1 MEQGKRQGPFPG
13 STVDIRCRGCK
24 ENFKFS
30 AGWQRK
36 LQEEKHVNWPRWC
49 RNCRSNRPN
58 TNFPEGRKS
67 GNKPVSFRKE
77 PEVSIRVLPNISSL
91 YSRGRVLA
99 FDSKENKAYLKDH
112 SDAKV
117 TVFSWPEHSPAPPL
131 FSMVH
136 YKGTDVVKVTP
147 LVKTKSEGK
156 DVCHRLL
163 PECLATVAETLGA
176 DADFTSPSNTSILDC
191 AIDGSALEKSIL
203 DLEDEL
209 LATLCTRGKPQ
220 TRDELKANADFQEML
235 RVGVKP
241 IFMTA
246 HEKEGSAVITYHDK
260 QVKQLDKVAEH
271 YPDGQFT
278 RTWFQLYPVL
288 PGSTPSNLLTRHS
301 TKLITNSARTWIS
314 KYHIFDKPLMVV
326 PTDRKTWFPLWCS
339 VSTTLHRH

>member
-1 MEQGKRQGPFPG
+1 
-13 STVDIRCRGCK
+13 
-24 ENFKFS
+24 
-30 AGWQRK
+30 
-36 LQEEKHVNWPRWC
+36 
-49 RNCRSNRPN
+49 
-58 TNFPEGRKS
+58 
-67 GNKPVSFRKE
+67 
-77 PEVSIRVLPNISSL
+77 VLPNISSL

-246 HEKEGSAVITYHDK
+246 HEKEGSAVITQTVSSLGRGSNFILFCLGPP
-260 QVKQLDKVAEH
+260 QVTYIFLTNHSWWYQLI
-271 YPDGQFT
+271 G
-278 RTWFQLYPVL
+278 
-288 PGSTPSNLLTRHS
+288 
-301 TKLITNSARTWIS
+301 KLVSLVVQRIHNTSSPLSISIT
-314 KYHIFDKPLMVV
+314 V
-326 PTDRKTWFPLWCS
+326 
-339 VSTTLHRH
+339 